1 MAITSISGTVYMSSA
16 EPQTTWNEQ
25 QLTLLKNL
33 VNQDEPLNEI
43 ALILK
48 RSPAAIKLQ
57 AAALGLSLKTK

>member
-1 MAITSISGTVYMSSA
+1 MAITSISGKVYTSST
-16 EPQTTWNEQ
+16 EPQTIWTEQ
-25 QLTLLKNL
+25 QSMLLKNL

-48 RSPAAIKLQ
+48 RSPATIKLQ